1 MDLGMN
7 LELEQKQELIMT
19 PRLKMAI
26 ELLQYNNQ
34 ELAEYLTNQLAEN
47 PMLDQEEDQEWETR
61 LEDHYDGYPGQKSA
75 GVSGGRGE
83 SFESFTAYQPKLL
96 EHLESQL
103 CEVLAEEEMEVGC
116 CIINNLTEEGLLDIS
131 LEEIAGQLQQK
142 VSFVQQVLLKIQK
155 LDPAGIASRNV
166 KEALLIQLESLG
178 VETNLA
184 ARIITGYWEK
194 IENISLDQL
203 CSELGAEPQDI
214 LTALQQIKNLQPRP
228 AEAYHSSQR
237 KTHYLSPDMI
247 IRKHQGQYRV
257 ELNNSYQP
265 TIHINPRYYEML
277 RQNSSDETGE
287 YLQDKFKSALWL
299 IKAIENRRMTLVKI
313 GEVLV
318 QKQREFL
325 EKGIRYLKPLSMREV
340 AEAIEMHESTVSRAV
355 RGKYIQT
362 PCGLFTM
369 KFLFASGVGNV
380 ASASIK
386 ALIVEYISQEES
398 NSPLSDSSLAA
409 LLEKNEGLSISRR
422 TIAKYRRSLNIPS
435 SVQRKKWSPG

>member
-34 ELAEYLTNQLAEN
+34 ELAEYLNQQLAEN
-47 PMLDQEEDQEWETR
+47 PMLEQEENQEWETR
-61 LEDHYDGYPGQKSA
+61 LEDYYKNY
-75 GVSGGRGE
+75 SGRKASGLSSDRDQ
-83 SFESFTAYQPKLL
+83 SFEHFTAYQPRLL

-103 CEVLAEEEMEVGC
+103 CEVLAEEEMEVGR
-116 CIINNLTEEGLLDIS
+116 CIINNLTEEGLLDLP
-131 LEEIAGQLQQK
+131 LEKIASQQQKK
-142 VSFVQQVLLKIQK
+142 VSFFQQVLQKIQK

-178 VETNLA
+178 AKTNLA
-184 ARIITGYWEK
+184 ARIITGYWEE
-194 IENISLDQL
+194 IENISLEQL

-214 LTALQQIKNLQPRP
+214 LAALQQIKNLQPRP
-228 AEAYHSSQR
+228 AEAYHSFQNR
-237 KTHYLSPDMI
+237 THYLSPDMI
-247 IRKHQGQYRV
+247 IKKHHEQYLV
-257 ELNNSYQP
+257 ELNDGYQP
-265 TIHINPRYYEML
+265 AIHINPRYYEML
-277 RQNSSDETGE
+277 CQNSSDETGE
-287 YLQDKFKSALWL
+287 YLKDKFKSALWL

-313 GEVLV
+313 GEALI

-325 EKGIRYLKPLSMREV
+325 EKGIRYLKSLTMQEI
-340 AEAIEMHESTVSRAV
+340 AEAIKMHESTVSRAV

-362 PCGLFTM
+362 PSGLFTM

-386 ALIVEYISQEES
+386 ALIVEYISQEDK
-398 NSPLSDSSLAA
+398 NSPLSDSSLAG

-422 TIAKYRRSLNIPS
+422 TIAKYRRALNIPS
-435 SVQRKKWSPG
+435 SVQRKKWSPK